1 MFAIFKRELS
11 SYFSSPVGYVVAAL
25 FTAFCG
31 IFFYVQCLYTGTSNM
46 YTVFQSMFFIVL
58 FVIPLITMRLFAEDK
73 KNKTDQALLTAPVN
87 IPSIVIAKFLSAL
100 VMLLICLSVYIV
112 EGIILSF
119 IGSPDWSLIFG
130 SIIAMV
136 LMGSSFIAIGCLVS
150 SLTENITVAAIFSF
164 GINLI
169 ISFIDSIASTIQW
182 DWLKNILNA
191 ISFQTRYGNFTMGI
205 VSFSDIVFFISVTC
219 LFLFFTDRVI
229 ERKRWA

>member
-1 MFAIFKRELS
+1 
-11 SYFSSPVGYVVAAL
+11 
-25 FTAFCG
+25 
-31 IFFYVQCLYTGTSNM
+31 M

-164 GINLI
+164 GITLI